1 MAHKALDA
9 AVEEIIGRQYERPAI
24 PAGLEIPEVELPVR
38 PVLYGKTGRMGQR
51 KNSLRRNIVDHIAG
65 SH

>member
-24 PAGLEIPEVELPVR
+24 PAGLEIPEMELPVR
-38 PVLYGKTGRMGQR
+38 TSLYGKTGRMDER
-51 KNSLRRNIVDHIAG
+51 KDGLRRNIVDQIAG
-65 SH
+65 GH